1 MTSTSSNYHSQKK
14 IFQIVVGNN
23 TKIARLTGQSMKP
36 RTNTLYFPLINKI
49 PADPSTIA
57 AAMSEIWIVTRDGG
71 QEVSVFTY
79 DQQSYLVVLD
89 VIWANLERWETF
101 YSRIDGTHWVMSF
114 TGCIG
119 KLMANSGL
127 EKVVSCAFPGV
138 NKMLIDKSSL
148 WTSDHSDATGLC
160 RSHMWVSEFVWIF

>member
-57 AAMSEIWIVTRDGG
+57 AAMSEI
-71 QEVSVFTY
+71 
-79 DQQSYLVVLD
+79 
-89 VIWANLERWETF
+89 
-101 YSRIDGTHWVMSF
+101 
-114 TGCIG
+114 
-119 KLMANSGL
+119 
-127 EKVVSCAFPGV
+127 
-138 NKMLIDKSSL
+138 
-148 WTSDHSDATGLC
+148 
-160 RSHMWVSEFVWIF
+160 